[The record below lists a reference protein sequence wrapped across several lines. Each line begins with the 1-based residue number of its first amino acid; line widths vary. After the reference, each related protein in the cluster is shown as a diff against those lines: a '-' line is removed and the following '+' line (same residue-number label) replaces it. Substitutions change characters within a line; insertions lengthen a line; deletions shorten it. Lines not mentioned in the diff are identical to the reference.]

1 MATNLDKNGVAWH
14 PRLEMKV
21 LENVTETQL
30 LAIVMETWF
39 LFLPRLDGSGS
50 LISPTVIRCMVFCEK

>member
-1 MATNLDKNGVAWH
+1 MATNLVKNGVAWH

-30 LAIVMETWF
+30 LAIVMETQF
-39 LFLPRLDGSGS
+39 LF
-50 LISPTVIRCMVFCEK
+50 FA